1 MTTTSPA
8 LLAPPKHRGLRR
20 WLAMGVIGSGLVVV
34 ATLAVLNGAHPH
46 LPDLSL
52 LNGQPPAILT
62 HLAGALLALGLGV
75 VQLVGP
81 KGTTA
86 HRLLGW
92 SWCLL
97 MLAVAGSSLFI
108 HVLNRGGF
116 SLIHIL
122 SAWVLIATPL
132 AILAAR
138 RQDRRP
144 RELHAGPVLFRP
156 DHRRDLHLLPRP
168 AHVAA
173 LPRVIGEGA
182 C

>member
-8 LLAPPKHRGLRR
+8 LPTPIKRGGLRR
-20 WLAMGVIGSGLVVV
+20 WIEAGVIGSGLVVV

-52 LNGQPPAILT
+52 LTKQPPAILT

-86 HRLLGW
+86 HRLIGW
-92 SWCLL
+92 GWCLL

-116 SLIHIL
+116 SLIHLL

-138 RQDRRP
+138 RGKIAT
-144 RELHAGPVLFRP
+144 HANFMQGLFYFGLITAGIYTFFPGRLMW
-156 DHRRDLHLLPRP
+156 RLFL
-168 AHVAA
+168 
-173 LPRVIGEGA
+173 G
-182 C
+182 

>member
-1 MTTTSPA
+1 MTTPSPA
-8 LLAPPKHRGLRR
+8 LLAPPIRGGRRR
-20 WLAMGVIGSGLVVV
+20 WIEAGVIGSGLVVV
-34 ATLAVLNGAHPH
+34 TTLAVLNGAHPH
-46 LPDLSL
+46 LPDFSL

-62 HLAGALLALGLGV
+62 HLAGALLALGLGLM
-75 VQLVGP
+75 QLVGP

-86 HRLLGW
+86 HRLIGW

-116 SLIHIL
+116 SLIHLL

-138 RQDRRP
+138 RGKIAT
-144 RELHAGPVLFRP
+144 HANFMQGLFYFGLITAGIYTFFPGRLMW
-156 DHRRDLHLLPRP
+156 RLFL
-168 AHVAA
+168 
-173 LPRVIGEGA
+173 G
-182 C
+182 